1 MPALAREE
9 IGDNERP
16 DLQGH
21 GKLADQKISVSE
33 NAPLPHEDSTMA
45 CLVQRAQLVV

>member
-9 IGDNERP
+9 IGDKESP

-21 GKLADQKISVSE
+21 GKLADQKTSVSKE
-33 NAPLPHEDSTMA
+33 RTLAP
-45 CLVQRAQLVV
+45 

>member
-9 IGDNERP
+9 IGDKESP

-21 GKLADQKISVSE
+21 GKLADQKTVVSRE
-33 NAPLPHEDSTMA
+33 PILAP
-45 CLVQRAQLVV
+45 